1 MSAVSLLGPV
11 PGVTPERE
19 VDRGATGGSVA
30 QFASVLSDQDL
41 RLCESHFRLRE
52 EDASRA
58 PSDSDSE
65 GSTPVG
71 ADTTGALL
79 LQLAAQRGSSAD
91 AVTTPPVGASTPADE
106 AMTVPESSEADGG
119 DLPASSVPVIPLS
132 PTDSAM
138 TDPTM
143 TEPTM
148 TEPTMTGTAGAAAP
162 TGVAATGAST
172 STSTPTM
179 IGIPT
184 TAGTP
189 ATTNAG
195 DVGTPQAAS
204 GSDTA
209 VRPAGSRG
217 TDETAVTPA
226 GSSRVSA
233 EATMSS
239 TAPATVAPSASVTA
253 PDTASTSAALAS
265 TSAAVDD
272 TVDATPNAAAS
283 PGASA
288 AVDDAPAIAVE
299 RAQPSASATPTAA
312 TAPAPV
318 PSTAPLAAPDAADAS
333 TRAVA
338 AQVSPVVVSIAQRP
352 AGTHHLTLT
361 VNPDNL
367 GPVTLRAH
375 ISAAG
380 DVQVELSGATEIG
393 REALRTMLV
402 DLRRDLAGVMPHAT
416 LSMGVGTGA
425 EPPSDRGGQPGAG
438 GTAGDPS
445 ASESDGRP
453 RQHPESDPG
462 RTSPGVIPTTTIAAG
477 AGLDIFA

>member
-65 GSTPVG
+65 GSTPIG

-119 DLPASSVPVIPLS
+119 DRPVSSVPVIPLS
-132 PTDSAM
+132 PTDLA
-138 TDPTM
+138 M

-148 TEPTMTGTAGAAAP
+148 TEPAMTELGMTGTAGTAAP
-162 TGVAATGAST
+162 TGVTATAAPTG
-172 STSTPTM
+172 TPTM

-189 ATTNAG
+189 ATTGAG
-195 DVGTPQAAS
+195 DVGTPQVAS

-209 VRPAGSRG
+209 VRPAGSRR
-217 TDETAVTPA
+217 TDETAVIPA

-239 TAPATVAPSASVTA
+239 AAPAAVAPSASVTA

-265 TSAAVDD
+265 TSAAVD
-272 TVDATPNAAAS
+272 ATPNAAAL
-283 PGASA
+283 PGTSA
-288 AVDDAPAIAVE
+288 AADDAPAVAVE

-318 PSTAPLAAPDAADAS
+318 PPTAPLAAPDAAAAS

-425 EPPSDRGGQPGAG
+425 ESPSDRGGQPGAG
-438 GTAGDPS
+438 GAADDPS

>member
-65 GSTPVG
+65 GSTPVA

-148 TEPTMTGTAGAAAP
+148 TGTAGAAAP

-189 ATTNAG
+189 ATTGAG

-239 TAPATVAPSASVTA
+239 AAPAAVAPSASVTA

-272 TVDATPNAAAS
+272 TVGAAAPS
-283 PGASA
+283 GVAASQGASA

-299 RAQPSASATPTAA
+299 RAQPSASVTPTAA

-318 PSTAPLAAPDAADAS
+318 PSNAPLAAPDAADAS

-416 LSMGVGTGA
+416 LSMGVGAGA
-425 EPPSDRGGQPGAG
+425 ESPSDRGGQPGAG
-438 GTAGDPS
+438 GAAGDPS